1 MNESKTLIPTILI
14 NEDEE
19 NNIEKNNYRKSS
31 LTVPP
36 LYSPN
41 ISQKKS
47 FRRPSTYVI
56 PSIEI
61 IEESSPAHSTR
72 NNSMSSNENLD
83 NIKDD
88 DSIIIPKCFK
98 NNFLITEDDYNSI
111 IKIKKLD
118 KNNNRFGK
126 VYKFLETNE
135 MIELSGTRF
144 KLELLAT
151 WDQNT
156 NIIQKQ
162 LTQLLDELKYFST
175 LKHPNLIKYFGCYKT
190 SEKLTMYR
198 EYLPNG
204 SVDDRIEKER
214 ITEVLA
220 IKWLR
225 QSAEALKYLHNL
237 QPPLPHKNLKASNM
251 LLTISEDV
259 KLSDIGHSI
268 QINSKE
274 DYDETTTTSLT
285 NYRKTLLITASE
297 QIEYITEP
305 FKLTSS
311 NDIWSLGCI
320 FVQMLTQKLPYE
332 EELKDLSD
340 TSLYKRLEEN
350 INLPESQQLSYN
362 GNILYP
368 NGSIEAKKIISDILI
383 INEKNRPTA
392 IDILNYDSLKINKRL
407 FDVHPLPM
415 AKKRRSSSSR
425 HHYDISFDK
434 NDNNKEII
442 SRKIAT
448 HGKKKKVFSPLLKR
462 FVSLD
467 SDDINSN
474 DEIDDKSENVC
485 FNSDNSDDDI
495 NDNDLKENQIEIPKI
510 TDNRYIAKYFT
521 SKLLI
526 FLTFFV
532 RWSILVLLTLI
543 TLFSFAS
550 FVFVGIYIIYNSIN
564 FVCQCHLNEGFIV
577 LIALILLP
585 ILILLGSLCCNNACQ
600 RYAVADE
607 KGKLKKSKLYY
618 PQPQEDIKLCGII
631 VVVGSNHQE
640 KNIIHKKK
648 KVDDDDPT
656 APMNLEKG
664 KIVNDIAKLA

>member
-1 MNESKTLIPTILI
+1 MNEKKSLIPTILI
-14 NEDEE
+14 NEEDE
-19 NNIEKNNYRKSS
+19 NNVKKNYHRKSS
-31 LTVPP
+31 LTVPK
-36 LYSPN
+36 LYSSN
-41 ISQKKS
+41 VNQNKF
-47 FRRPSTYVI
+47 FRRPSTYAI

-72 NNSMSSNENLD
+72 NNSISSNEIFD
-83 NIKDD
+83 CTKDD

-98 NNFLITEDDYNSI
+98 NNFLITETDYNSI

-118 KNNNRFGK
+118 KSSNRFGK

-135 MIELSGTRF
+135 MIEIAGTRF

-162 LTQLLDELKYFST
+162 LTQLLDELKYFSE

-190 SEKLTMYR
+190 PEKLTMYR

-204 SVDDRIEKER
+204 SIEDRIEKEA
-214 ITEVLA
+214 IIEVLA

-225 QSAEALKYLHNL
+225 QSAEALKFLHNL
-237 QPPLPHKNLKASNM
+237 QPPLAHKNLKASNM

-274 DYDETTTTSLT
+274 DYDETSSTFPT
-285 NYRKTLLITASE
+285 NYRKTLLMTAPE
-297 QIEYITEP
+297 QIKYITEP
-305 FKLTSS
+305 YKLTPS
-311 NDIWSLGCI
+311 NDIWNLGCI

-332 EELKDLSD
+332 NELKDLLD
-340 TSLYKRLEEN
+340 TALYKHLEEN
-350 INLPESQQLSYN
+350 IYLTEFQQLSYN
-362 GNILYP
+362 GDTLYQ
-368 NGSIEAKKIISDILI
+368 NGSIEAKKIINDILI
-383 INEKNRPTA
+383 INEKDRPTA
-392 IDILNYDSLKINKRL
+392 IDILNYEPLKVNKRL

-415 AKKRRSSSSR
+415 AKKRRYSSS
-425 HHYDISFDK
+425 K
-434 NDNNKEII
+434 NNHDNNYDEKLV
-442 SRKIAT
+442 SRKIT
-448 HGKKKKVFSPLLKR
+448 TYGKKKKVFSPLLKR

-467 SDDINSN
+467 SDDINSD
-474 DEIDDKSENVC
+474 DEIDDKNEN
-485 FNSDNSDDDI
+485 FFHKN
-495 NDNDLKENQIEIPKI
+495 NDNDNDSNDDESNENEIEIPKI

-532 RWSILVLLTLI
+532 RWSILVLLTSI

-564 FVCQCHLNEGFIV
+564 LICQCHLNEGFIV

-600 RYAVADE
+600 RYAVAEE

-618 PQPQEDIKLCGII
+618 PQPQKDIKLCGVI

-640 KNIIHKKK
+640 KNILHKKK
-648 KVDDDDPT
+648 RVDDDDPT
-656 APMNLEKG
+656 AAMNLEKG